1 MKTKHILLL
10 VLLAIMLACVFVVS
24 ASAADTTT
32 KASTTAYAAIPDEF
46 ADVDAYPFA
55 IYRGGT
61 FVTAT
66 PYLNGETDEYA
77 LYYVSS
83 RIGDSQ
89 SYEILMRRDYTTTTT
104 NTKLGAIYYRSNVTL
119 DLDGHTLTLG
129 ATMYY
134 VDAQDP
140 VTDGKA
146 ITITT
151 KNGNVEVGSNLLCAV
166 SDYYKR
172 KTFNIV
178 FENVKFNNIQGTIIS
193 DNAFK
198 NDSDDRNHSNYY
210 IYFNSCDLQFNFT
223 TWVDVCNFGYG
234 NARSV
239 YRPIYVYF
247 NGGSIDY
254 LTANAGY
261 FASIGNNCASAKKF
275 FFGADANGNYT
286 TIKTASLAKQFR
298 IYDKYQGTEN
308 MISPV
313 TANGDQLYLCE
324 TGAMDGSKVVYQI
337 TPNAP
342 VETKYGTIPGV
353 FADSEKYPIAI
364 FNNAGQFMA
373 AKTELN
379 SDSAENSAFMYAQ
392 ANLGDNQTMIIY
404 LRRNLTTTGTS
415 TQTMAKVGKKS
426 TLIVDLG
433 GHTLTLGNHFFR
445 SSSKDSANTYA
456 TQSIINGTINSGEY
470 YVYAA
475 GNFYNT
481 KQFYVTFENIIF
493 DNIKKAVIVSPLDQ
507 NATDN
512 RYIANYYITLEEC
525 TFNVADSF
533 SGNIFHLADS
543 SKDATDFTRVSITM
557 NGGTVNSNAKALL
570 FKIVYSRFVN
580 NSIHFGADKNGNY
593 TTFNNA
599 ETALS
604 SITPMAKADNNPLAI
619 RKTGESSFTLVPF
632 SFVSTYLNLAHDI
645 NVVYRVA
652 IPALYTNPVAT
663 FTVGEDTVT
672 VTEYTVD
679 ENGLYCFTLTAIA
692 PHKMGDTVNVTVT
705 ATYGEAQE
713 TISNN
718 QVSVK
723 GYADALRAQYASDTN
738 MLALLDALLVYG
750 AAAQTYMNYN
760 LDALVAEVGELNA
773 IPEALITMAGESSA
787 VANISACGLM
797 LDGAFDLRVGITA
810 TSLEGLTL
818 EITKG
823 DKTTVVEL
831 TEDMKKGSYIVVY
844 FDGLSITE
852 LDTEVTFTLK
862 QNGVAVGKT
871 LTFSA
876 NAYLY
881 RMQNSENTALANLT
895 KALYAYGEAAKAYN
909 A

>member
-1 MKTKHILLL
+1 MRKTKLLILIASVIAL
-10 VLLAIMLACVFVVS
+10 VCALSVV
-24 ASAADTTT
+24 AFAATPEDAT
-32 KASTTAYAAIPDEF
+32 TTAYGTIPEEY
-46 ADVDAYPFA
+46 ADAQAYPFA
-55 IYRGGT
+55 IFRSGS

-66 PYLNGETDEYA
+66 PYLNGDTDEYA
-77 LYYVSS
+77 MYYVSS

-89 SYEILMRRDYTTTTT
+89 TYEILMRRDYTTTTT
-104 NTKLGAIYYRSNVTL
+104 CTKLGAIYYRTNVIL
-119 DLDGHTLTLG
+119 DLGGHTLTLG
-129 ATMYY
+129 ATMYHI
-134 VDAQDP
+134 DAQDP

-178 FENVKFNNIQGTIIS
+178 FENVKFNNIQNTIIS

-198 NDSDDRNHSNYY
+198 NDSDARNHSNFF
-210 IYFNSCDLQFNFT
+210 IYFNSCDIQFNFSG
-223 TWVDVCNFGYG
+223 WVDVCNFGYG
-234 NARSV
+234 NSRSIN
-239 YRPIYVYF
+239 RPVYVYF

-254 LTANAGY
+254 LTTSAGY
-261 FASIGNNCASAKKF
+261 FASIGNNCASVKKF

-286 TIKTASLAKQFR
+286 TVKSAALSKQFR
-298 IYDKYQGTEN
+298 IYDKYAGTEN
-308 MISPV
+308 TISPV
-313 TANGDQLYLCE
+313 AENGNPLYLCE

-353 FADSEKYPIAI
+353 FADSEKYPVAI
-364 FNNAGQFMA
+364 FNNAGQFLA

-404 LRRNLTTTGTS
+404 LRRNLTTTGDS
-415 TQTMAKVGKKS
+415 TQDMARVGKKS

-445 SSSKDSANTYA
+445 SSSESPANTYV
-456 TQSIINGTINSGEY
+456 TQSIINGTINNGGY
-470 YVYAA
+470 YVYGA
-475 GNFYNT
+475 GNNWNT
-481 KQFYVTFENIIF
+481 KQFYVTFENVVF
-493 DNIKKAVIVSPLDQ
+493 DNIEAAVVVSPLDR
-507 NATDN
+507 NSTDY
-512 RYIANYYITLEEC
+512 RYIANYYITFEEC
-525 TFNVADSF
+525 TFNVADS
-533 SGNIFHLADS
+533 NTMAIFHLGDT
-543 SKDATDFTRVSITM
+543 SKACGEYTRAILTM
-557 NGGTVNSNAKALL
+557 NGGTVNSNGKTLL
-570 FKIVYSRFVN
+570 YYVKNSAFVS

-773 IPEALITMAGESSA
+773 IPEALITLTGENSA

-823 DKTTVVEL
+823 DKTTTVEL
-831 TEDMKKGSYIVVY
+831 TSDMMKGEYLTVY
-844 FDGLSITE
+844 YDGLYITE

-862 QNGVAVGKT
+862 QNGAQVGKT

-876 NAYLY
+876 SAYLY
-881 RMQNSENTALANLT
+881 RMQTSENTALATLT
-895 KALYAYGEAAKAYN
+895 KALYAYGNAAKAYT